1 MERATRWVIAALI
14 GCAMTSVGCERAH
27 QRRSHL
33 HEHQLAQDRTPI
45 VEDQSVVHAFDTDVE
60 LRLLDRLQL
69 DNFLR
74 ERNIRLHV
82 LDGEVSVTGEVWTSL
97 EKERVSELIR
107 GVPGVVDV
115 ANDLDIRPPR

>member
-1 MERATRWVIAALI
+1 
-14 GCAMTSVGCERAH
+14 MTSVGCDRGDD
-27 QRRSHL
+27 RRSRISA
-33 HEHQLAQDRTPI
+33 HQLAADRAPI
-45 VEDQSVVHAFDTDVE
+45 VEDQSLVHAFDTQVE

-82 LDGEVSVTGEVWTSL
+82 TDGEVSVTGEVWTSL

-115 ANDLDIRPPR
+115 ANELDIRPPR